1 MLQYFSQHAGI
12 QLGQWW
18 HEARVDW
25 LELNESGQLLLL
37 RDTRRRLALL
47 RLPSGDKVRIQ
58 LALNYHLFL
67 SFFRFCMLLY
77 ETVYALYEILLFFVR
92 ISWGGGGKIL
102 VLICILIP
110 KNNEK
115 YIFGNK

>member
-1 MLQYFSQHAGI
+1 MNYFDEHTIFNYIINPIGV

-47 RLPSGDKVRIQ
+47 QLHTGDKVRFIFNLIYLTQ
-58 LALNYHLFL
+58 DLKWLDCDVLRVAFRSITRRLFA
-67 SFFRFCMLLY
+67 FRRGATYWC
-77 ETVYALYEILLFFVR
+77 
-92 ISWGGGGKIL
+92 
-102 VLICILIP
+102 
-110 KNNEK
+110 
-115 YIFGNK
+115 

>member
-1 MLQYFSQHAGI
+1 MLYVGI

-47 RLPSGDKVRIQ
+47 RLNNGDKEIIASGVSFVQWIENSDAVVAQ
-58 LALNYHLFL
+58 TPTHL
-67 SFFRFCMLLY
+67 
-77 ETVYALYEILLFFVR
+77 
-92 ISWGGGGKIL
+92 L
-102 VLICILIP
+102 VW
-110 KNNEK
+110 
-115 YIFGNK
+115 